1 MTATGRMINY
11 IRRDELTHVVL
22 FANIIRE
29 IAKEFPKMFDQDLIR
44 EMFEK
49 AVEQEIAWTNHIIGD
64 SIASITKQSTEQYTK
79 WLANERLGRLRIDP
93 LYPEVVKSPYKHLES
108 MADNN
113 SEKTNFFESTVVN
126 YTQSSSMNG
135 SWDF

>member
-1 MTATGRMINY
+1 MINF

-22 FANIIRE
+22 FANLIKEIRR
-29 IAKEFPKMFDQDLIR
+29 EFPEIYDAKTVHAL
-44 EMFEK
+44 FEE
-49 AVEQEIAWTNHIIGD
+49 AVRQEILWSHHILGD
-64 SIASITKQSTEQYTK
+64 DVPGMSRLTTEQYTR
-79 WLANERLGRLRIDP
+79 WLANDRLRMIKEDP
-93 LYPEVVKSPYKHLES
+93 LFPEALVNPYKHLEA

-126 YTQSSSMNG
+126 YTQSSSMKG